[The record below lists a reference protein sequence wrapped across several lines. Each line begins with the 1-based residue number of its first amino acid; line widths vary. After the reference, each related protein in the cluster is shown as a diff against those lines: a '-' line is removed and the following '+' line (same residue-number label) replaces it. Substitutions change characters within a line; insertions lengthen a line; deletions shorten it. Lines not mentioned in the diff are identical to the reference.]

1 MKKFMLVIA
10 LLSPLAVI
18 AQTRESGPWWPSEW
32 GPGDQAGASNRITPE
47 KLLQALTLVES
58 GEMHELG
65 HVYSID
71 MPLLGTRSFSLK
83 LLSAGSSSGSNG
95 NVGNDEFVTGEI
107 GQIGTQFDG
116 LGHIGHEITMAD
128 GTVERVF
135 YNGHTGREIFNNNGL
150 LQLGIE
156 HIKPILTHGIL
167 LDIAGYKGVERL
179 APDYEITVADA
190 HGALARQG
198 IPESAITEG
207 DAVLFRTGY
216 GPLWYT
222 NEAAYNSD
230 APGIGL
236 EVARWLI
243 NKKITLVG
251 GDTYATEI
259 SRNPD
264 PTLFGPVHQELMT
277 HNGVFNIENM
287 IFEEL
292 VEEGI
297 YEFLFIVTP
306 IRLKGATGSPLRP
319 LAIH

>member
-1 MKKFMLVIA
+1 MRDFLLLLLLLAPLLV
-10 LLSPLAVI
+10 S
-18 AQTRESGPWWPSEW
+18 AQTRESGPYWPSEW
-32 GPGDQAGASNRITPE
+32 GPEDQAGASNRITPE
-47 KLLQALTLVES
+47 KILQAFSLVEH

-65 HVYSID
+65 HVYSRD
-71 MPLLGTRSFSLK
+71 MPLLGTRSFALK
-83 LLSAGSSSGSNG
+83 LLTDGHASGSNG
-95 NVGNDEFVTGEI
+95 NVGNDEYVAGEI
-107 GQIGTQFDG
+107 GQVGTQFDG
-116 LGHIGHEITMAD
+116 LGHIGQEMTMAD

-135 YNGHTGREIFNNNGL
+135 YNGHTGREIYNNNGL
-150 LQLGIE
+150 LKLGIE
-156 HIKPILTHGIL
+156 HIKPIITHGIL
-167 LDIAGYKGVERL
+167 LDIAGLKGLERL

-190 HGALARQG
+190 QAALARQG
-198 IPESAITEG
+198 IAESAITEG

-222 NEAAYNSD
+222 DEATYNGP

-243 NKKITLVG
+243 GKNITLVG

-259 SRNPD
+259 STNPD

-277 HNGVFNIENM
+277 KNGVFNIENM

-292 VEEGI
+292 VNEGV
-297 YEFLFIVTP
+297 YEFLFIATP
-306 IRLKGATGSPLRP
+306 IRYQGATGSPLRP